1 MTYMRPWPRTSLV
14 SATASLAVVGLVL
27 TACSSDAGVT
37 ETGVAESSETTQVT
51 AEANGADVMF
61 AQMMIP
67 HHEQA
72 VVMADLAVDR
82 AEDPQLLDLAAQI
95 KAAQAPEIE
104 LMASWLEQW
113 GAPRISGDE
122 AMMSHGSHGMQGMLS
137 DEQIDALASTSGAT
151 FDAMFAEYMIEHHE
165 GAVAMANDVLAQGSN
180 PEVAQLAEEIIVTQ
194 EAEIE
199 QLQSFLSASQ

>member
-1 MTYMRPWPRTSLV
+1 MCMRALLLTSR
-14 SATASLAVVGLVL
+14 SIAAAFAVVGLFL

-37 ETGVAESSETTQVT
+37 ETSETAQATV
-51 AEANGADVMF
+51 EANSADVMF

-72 VVMADLAVDR
+72 IVMADLAADR
-82 AEDPQLLDLAAQI
+82 AGDPRMRDLAAQI
-95 KAAQAPEIE
+95 KAAQGPEIE
-104 LMASWLEQW
+104 SMASWLEQW

-165 GAVAMANDVLAQGSN
+165 GAVAMAKDVLAQGSN

-199 QLQSFLSASQ
+199 QLQTFQSASQ